1 MNIKLRIT
9 GPATMGVAFLAAA
22 LLLASAVSS
31 LEAQS
36 LVKRYVVAVGANSG
50 GKARV
55 RLKYAVSDAQAV
67 ARVFEELGGVAGEDV
82 FLLLDPDGRTF
93 YTEMG
98 RLEERIRRDKP
109 GFSRVELFFY
119 YSGHSDE
126 EHIMLGE
133 ERITYRHLRDSIGR
147 VPADVR
153 VAILDSCASGVF
165 TRLKGGKKKAP
176 FLLDEAF
183 NMTGQAFMTS
193 SSATESSQESDL
205 IKSSFF
211 THYLLSGMRGAA
223 DLSQDRK
230 VTLSEAYQFAFQ
242 ETLAETTKSAGGPQ
256 HPNYAIEMT
265 GTGDV
270 VLTDLTRGSS
280 QLVLEKPLAG
290 KLFVHDQNGLLAV
303 ELTKPAGREVVLGLE
318 PGDYRLIFIPEERVY
333 ESRVTVPAQ
342 SRVSLGQ
349 ADFVKTDKAY
359 TTPRGD
365 RALRLH
371 DLPLYRET
379 GFEGRPIV
387 NNVGIPTGHTLGQRE
402 IILGL
407 GNVSLGL
414 TNRFQISTN
423 VFLYLLQI
431 YNGAIKYG
439 IYKSESFN
447 LSAGLEFNYL
457 NIDTSEDKLEM
468 SSLSPYLAASYK
480 ASERWNI
487 HVMGRLSKFAGMA
500 EIKEVELKGYL
511 SGTTLMAGVEYS
523 VSRRMKL
530 LAEAGYDASFKS
542 FHLSSAVLFGW
553 STFRLKL
560 GVSYFRPETYHPG
573 VTLPVIGLWW
583 RFRV

>member
-1 MNIKLRIT
+1 MNVKRTSAGFIVVVW
-9 GPATMGVAFLAAA
+9 AAVLAAA
-22 LLLASAVSS
+22 SPD

-36 LVKRYVVAVGANSG
+36 LIKRYIVAVGANSG

-55 RLKYAVSDAQAV
+55 RLKYAVSDAQSV
-67 ARVFEELGGVAGEDV
+67 ARIFEELGGVAKEDV
-82 FLLLDPDGRTF
+82 LLLLDPDGRTF

-98 RLEERIRRDKP
+98 RLQERMARNKP
-109 GFSRVELFFY
+109 SFSRTEMFFY

-133 ERITYRHLRDSIGR
+133 EKITYKNLRDTIGR
-147 VPADVR
+147 MPADLR
-153 VAILDSCASGVF
+153 IAILDSCASGVF

-176 FLLDEAF
+176 FLLDEAY

-193 SSATESSQESDL
+193 SSATEASQESDL

-223 DLSQDRK
+223 DMSQDRR

-242 ETLAETTKSAGGPQ
+242 ETLAETTRSAGGPQ
-256 HPNYAIEMT
+256 HPNYSIEMV

-270 VLTDLTRGSS
+270 VMTDLSASS
-280 QLVLEKPLAG
+280 ALLLLEKSLAG
-290 KLFVHDQNGLLAV
+290 RLFIHDQNGRLVV
-303 ELTKPAGREVVLGLE
+303 EMTKPAGREVVLGLE
-318 PGDYRLIFIPEERVY
+318 PGEYRLVHIPDERVY
-333 ESRVTVPAQ
+333 ESRVTVRRQ
-342 SRVSLGQ
+342 GQTSLGP

-387 NNVGIPTGHTLGQRE
+387 NNVSIPTGTTLAQRE

-407 GNVSLGL
+407 GNVCLGL
-414 TNRFQISTN
+414 TNRLQVSTN
-423 VFLYLLQI
+423 VLLYLLQI
-431 YNGAIKYG
+431 YNGALKYG
-439 IYKSESFN
+439 IHQSESFN
-447 LSAGLEFNYL
+447 LSAGLEFNYV
-457 NIDTSEDKLEM
+457 NIGEGEDKFEF
-468 SSLSPYLAASYK
+468 SSISPYLAASYK

-487 HVMGRLSKFAGMA
+487 HVMGRLSKFAGYE
-500 EIKEVELKGYL
+500 EIQGVEVLGYIT
-511 SGTTLMAGVEYS
+511 GTTLMAGLDYS
-523 VSRRMKL
+523 LSRRMKL
-530 LAEAGYDASFKS
+530 LAEAGYDASFKIV
-542 FHLSSAVLFGW
+542 HLSSAVLFGW
-553 STFRLKL
+553 NSFRLKL
-560 GVSYFRPETYHPG
+560 GVNYFRPENYHPG
-573 VTLPVIGLWW
+573 ITLPVIGLWW

>member
-1 MNIKLRIT
+1 MNIKRIIA
-9 GPATMGVAFLAAA
+9 GYLVVLWAAVLIAAA
-22 LLLASAVSS
+22 PS

-36 LVKRYVVAVGANSG
+36 LIKRYIVAVGANSG

-55 RLKYAVSDAQAV
+55 RLKYAASDAQSV
-67 ARVFEELGGVAGEDV
+67 AKIFEDLGGVAKEDV

-98 RLEERIRRDKP
+98 RLQERMARNRP
-109 GFSRVELFFY
+109 SFGRTEMFFY

-133 ERITYRHLRDSIGR
+133 EKITYKNLRDTIGR
-147 VPADVR
+147 MPADVR
-153 VAILDSCASGVF
+153 IAILDSCASGVF

-176 FLLDEAF
+176 FLLDEAY

-193 SSATESSQESDL
+193 SSATEASQESDL

-223 DLSQDRK
+223 DMSQDRR

-242 ETLAETTKSAGGPQ
+242 ETLAETTRSAGGPQ
-256 HPNYAIEMT
+256 HPNYSIEMA

-270 VLTDLTRGSS
+270 VMTDLSAGSS
-280 QLVLEKPLAG
+280 LLLLEKSLAG
-290 KLFVHDQNGLLAV
+290 RLFIHDQNGRLVV
-303 ELTKPAGREVVLGLE
+303 EMTKPGGREIVLGLE
-318 PGDYRLIFIPEERVY
+318 PGEYRLVYIPDERVY
-333 ESRVTVPAQ
+333 ESRVTVRQQ
-342 SRVSLGQ
+342 SQASLGP

-387 NNVGIPTGHTLGQRE
+387 NNVGIPTGYTLNKRE
-402 IILGL
+402 VILGL
-407 GNVSLGL
+407 GNVVLGV
-414 TNRFQISTN
+414 TDRFQLSTN
-423 VFLYLLQI
+423 ILLYLVQI
-431 YNGAIKYG
+431 YNGELKYR
-439 IYKSESFN
+439 ILNSDSLN
-447 LSAGLEFNYL
+447 LAAGLDFSHWDFVADGEGLGFF
-457 NIDTSEDKLEM
+457 SV
-468 SSLSPYLAASYK
+468 SPYLSLSHRAGERLNLHFSGRW
-480 ASERWNI
+480 SEFS
-487 HVMGRLSKFAGMA
+487 GQGD
-500 EIKEVELKGYL
+500 IKDVELSGYL
-511 SGTTLMAGVEYS
+511 QGTTLMAGLEYS
-523 VSRRMKL
+523 LSRRMKL
-530 LAEAGYDASFKS
+530 LAEAGYDATFKG

-553 STFRLKL
+553 DTFRLKL
-560 GVSYFRPETYHPG
+560 GVNYFRPENYPG
-573 VTLPVIGLWW
+573 FTLPVIGLWW

>member
-1 MNIKLRIT
+1 MNIKRIIA
-9 GPATMGVAFLAAA
+9 GYLVVLWAAVLIAAA
-22 LLLASAVSS
+22 PS

-36 LVKRYVVAVGANSG
+36 LIKRYIVAVGANSG

-55 RLKYAVSDAQAV
+55 RLKYAASDAQSV
-67 ARVFEELGGVAGEDV
+67 AKIFEDLGGVAKEDV

-98 RLEERIRRDKP
+98 RLQERMARNRP
-109 GFSRVELFFY
+109 SFGRTEMFFY

-133 ERITYRHLRDSIGR
+133 EKITYKNLRDTIGR
-147 VPADVR
+147 MPADVR
-153 VAILDSCASGVF
+153 IAILDSCASGVF

-176 FLLDEAF
+176 FLLDEAY

-193 SSATESSQESDL
+193 SSATEASQESDL

-223 DLSQDRK
+223 DMSQDRR

-242 ETLAETTKSAGGPQ
+242 ETLAETTRSAGGPQ
-256 HPNYAIEMT
+256 HPNYSIEMA

-270 VLTDLTRGSS
+270 VMTDLSAGSS
-280 QLVLEKPLAG
+280 LLLLEKSLAG
-290 KLFVHDQNGLLAV
+290 RLFIHDQNGRLVV
-303 ELTKPAGREVVLGLE
+303 EMTKPGGREIVLGLE
-318 PGDYRLIFIPEERVY
+318 PGEYRLVYIPDERVY
-333 ESRVTVPAQ
+333 ESRVTVRQQ
-342 SRVSLGQ
+342 SQASLGP

-387 NNVGIPTGHTLGQRE
+387 NNVGIPTGYTLNKRE
-402 IILGL
+402 VILGL
-407 GNVSLGL
+407 GNVVLGV
-414 TNRFQISTN
+414 TDRFQLSTN
-423 VFLYLLQI
+423 ILLYLIQI
-431 YNGAIKYG
+431 YNGELKYR
-439 IYKSESFN
+439 ILNSDSLN
-447 LSAGLEFNYL
+447 LAAGLDFSHWDFVADGEGLGFF
-457 NIDTSEDKLEM
+457 SV
-468 SSLSPYLAASYK
+468 SPYLSLSHRAGERLNLHFSGRW
-480 ASERWNI
+480 SEFS
-487 HVMGRLSKFAGMA
+487 GQGD
-500 EIKEVELKGYL
+500 IKDVELSGYL
-511 SGTTLMAGVEYS
+511 QGTTLMAGLEYS
-523 VSRRMKL
+523 LSRRMKL
-530 LAEAGYDASFKS
+530 LAEAGYDATFKG

-553 STFRLKL
+553 DTFRLKL
-560 GVSYFRPETYHPG
+560 GVNYFRPENYPG
-573 VTLPVIGLWW
+573 FTLPVIGLWW